1 MTLVQTR
8 QCLHLNI
15 VKCKSLQFLPSSCP
29 ELCLSVQIVV
39 FGGTETDM
47 ATAQTPSSSS
57 SYRINLGAAAPAWE
71 TETMPYPRVMGDA
84 VLLPDGTVFVANGS
98 FARHQYVPTDLSAS
112 SAFLCLV
119 GLEQCI
125 SRTFSRLV

>member
-84 VLLPDGTVFVANGS
+84 VLLPDGTVFVANGGQIGEMLHSLTSSLTHLLPCS
-98 FARHQYVPTDLSAS
+98 FICQAPVCAN
-112 SAFLCLV
+112 
-119 GLEQCI
+119 
-125 SRTFSRLV
+125 